1 VNQPTDPED
10 DRPTIAPFLGALAVI
25 VVVIIGVGLFS
36 IFRGGDGLTEEQR
49 VGRAA
54 VGQNDALQ
62 REDYADFR
70 TYTCRAQQG
79 GETELLDRQ
88 RRLVSERGHRS
99 VEDVTN
105 VMIDGDKATATV
117 MYQFD
122 KVPDTTSGSEIAFAR
137 EDGAWKVCSKGP

>member
-1 VNQPTDPED
+1 M
-10 DRPTIAPFLGALAVI
+10 APFLGALAII
-25 VVVIIGVGLFS
+25 VLVIIGVGMFS
-36 IFRGGDGLTEEQR
+36 VFRGDGLSEEQR

-70 TYTCRAQQG
+70 VYTCRAQQANEG
-79 GETELLDRQ
+79 DVLDRQ
-88 RRLVSERGHRS
+88 RRLVGDRGHRS

-105 VMIDGDKATATV
+105 VMIDGDKATAIV

-122 KVPDTTSGSEIAFAR
+122 KVPDTSSGSEIAFAR
-137 EDGAWKVCSKGP
+137 EDGAWKVCTKSP